1 MGIIN
6 LAKRLDEV
14 SDSATLAISA
24 KSKEMKRKGRSIIDL
39 SVGEPDFDTPWS
51 IKEAA
56 FKAIK
61 DGFTK
66 YTPTAGIP
74 ELIQAICDKFKN
86 DNQLDYGPSQIIVS
100 VGAKQALYNAIL
112 AVCNPGDEVIIPQ
125 PFWVSYPEQV
135 RLAGATPLLVS
146 TDPEA
151 GFRIGMDELREKIT
165 SKTKL
170 FILNSPCN
178 PTGAVYSREDLSEIA
193 EVICSHELY
202 LIFDEIYEKLIYEGK
217 HYSIASLGKEIEEK
231 TITVNGLSKTYS
243 MTGWRIGYA
252 AGPEKIIQG
261 MRKIQSHSTSCPNSI
276 AQMAALS
283 ALKGPQDE
291 VEKRREI
298 FTRRR
303 NFIVDRLKKIEGVN
317 CFFPQGAFY
326 VFPDFSS
333 FFGKRHNNWIIKNSL
348 DLARYLLEEA
358 EVAVVPGI
366 AFGADHHLRLS
377 YAASIEEIDK
387 GLSRVEEALSLLK

>member
-1 MGIIN
+1 MGTIN
-6 LAKRLDEV
+6 LSKRLDTV

-24 KSKEMKRKGRSIIDL
+24 KSKEMKRQGRDIIDL
-39 SVGEPDFDTPWS
+39 SVGEPDFDTPS
-51 IKEAA
+51 FIKEAA
-56 FKAIK
+56 FKAMK
-61 DGFTK
+61 DGFTR

-74 ELIQAICDKFKN
+74 ELIQAIRVKFKN
-86 DNQLDYGPSQIIVS
+86 DSGLSYSASQVIVS

-112 AVCNPGDEVIIPQ
+112 AICNPGDEVIIPE

-135 RLAGATPLLVS
+135 NLAGATPIPVS
-146 TDPEA
+146 TCSEN
-151 GFRIGMDELREKIT
+151 GFRIEKNELKRKIT

-193 EVICSHELY
+193 EVICSYPFY
-202 LIFDEIYEKLIYEGK
+202 LIFDEIYEKFIYEGE
-217 HYSIASLGKEIEEK
+217 HCNIASLGKEMQER
-231 TITVNGLSKTYS
+231 TITVNGVSKTYS

-283 ALKGPQDE
+283 ALEGPQDE

-298 FTRRR
+298 FARRR

-317 CFFPQGAFY
+317 CFFPRGAFY

-333 FFGKRHNNWIIKNSL
+333 FFGKRHNSWIIKNSL
-348 DLARYLLEEA
+348 DLAKYLLEKA

-366 AFGADHHLRLS
+366 AFGADHYLRLS
-377 YAASIEEIDK
+377 YAVSIEEIDK
-387 GLSRVEEALSLLK
+387 GLNRVEEALGLLK

>member
-6 LAKRLDEV
+6 LSKRLDKI

-24 KSKEMKRKGRSIIDL
+24 KSKEMRRKGRSIIDL

-51 IKEAA
+51 VKEAA

-66 YTPTAGIP
+66 YTPTVGIP
-74 ELIQAICDKFKN
+74 ELIQAICDKFRR

-100 VGAKQALYNAIL
+100 AGAKQALYNAIL
-112 AVCNPGDEVIIPQ
+112 AICNPGDEVIIPQ

-135 RLAGATPLLVS
+135 KLAGATPVPVS
-146 TDPEA
+146 TYPEA
-151 GFRIGMDELREKIT
+151 GFRIGKDYLKRKIT

-178 PTGAVYSREDLSEIA
+178 PTGAVYPREDLNQIA
-193 EVICSHELY
+193 ELICSYELY
-202 LIFDEIYEKLIYEGK
+202 LIFDEIYEKLVYERK
-217 HYSIASLGKEIEEK
+217 HWSIASLGKEIKEK

-252 AGPEKIIQG
+252 AGPEEIIQG
-261 MRKIQSHSTSCPNSI
+261 MKKIQSHSTSCPNSV
-276 AQMAALS
+276 AQIAALS

-291 VEKRREI
+291 VERRGEI
-298 FTRRR
+298 FARRR
-303 NFIVDRLKKIEGVN
+303 NLIVDRLKKIEGVS
-317 CFFPQGAFY
+317 CFSPQGAFY

-333 FFGKRHNNWIIKNSL
+333 FFEKRYNHWIIKNSL
-348 DLARYLLEEA
+348 DLAGYLLEEA
-358 EVAVVPGI
+358 GVAVVPGI
-366 AFGADHHLRLS
+366 AFGADHYLRLS
-377 YAASIEEIDK
+377 YAASIEEIDQ
-387 GLSRVEEALSLLK
+387 GLNRIEEALSLLK